1 MQAPSSEAGWKRSE
15 SLHWKLSNAPIRP
28 TVSKPC
34 HADGWSSE
42 HLHGWEGVADWPK
55 TSRKLSLL
63 PKRGYTSQISAS
75 SHGVSQEPDIITFI
89 MIQALIQF
97 PLYFNG
103 GLFFFTYWRHCP
115 GFRPPC
121 ENMRS
126 STISGVRLVSSAML
140 SIA

>member
-15 SLHWKLSNAPIRP
+15 SLHWKSSSAPIRP

-89 MIQALIQF
+89 MIQALTDDGIDELRQMLADARRSAEKWQEF
-97 PLYFNG
+97 LECFVDDEEIVARVK
-103 GLFFFTYWRHCP
+103 TYSPR
-115 GFRPPC
+115 
-121 ENMRS
+121 
-126 STISGVRLVSSAML
+126 
-140 SIA
+140 